1 MSALKPLTV
10 DGLPVRV
17 DGHLLRIA
25 RLADEHYV
33 PLDEPAAFIESL
45 HRAAPDVD
53 LFTFVQGLHET
64 EPKYNHPMEHEAM
77 AVLPISTYRHW
88 LDKQIR
94 CKPRNMLRK
103 AMRSGVQTRPVPFDD
118 ALLRDILR
126 VLNES
131 PLRQGKRNRHYGK
144 DIETVRREQGTFPER
159 SEFIGAY
166 LQDELVGFAKLTHG
180 PQFTIM
186 MSFIAMMEHRDKA
199 VSNALIARV
208 IEQVAAREI
217 PLLNYGVWGRR
228 GLNEFKVSN
237 AFECRLV
244 PRYYVPLTQR
254 GRQGLALGL
263 HRSLKDRLPEPWIVA
278 AADLRARWNEWR
290 YAVPG
295 PAARRRAPRAG

>member
-1 MSALKPLTV
+1 MSPPQPLTV

-17 DGHLLRIA
+17 DGRLLRVA
-25 RLADEHYV
+25 RIVDEHYV
-33 PLDEPAAFIESL
+33 PLDEPAPFIESL
-45 HRAAPDVD
+45 RRAAPGAD

-64 EPKYNHPMEHEAM
+64 EPKYGYPMESEAM

-103 AMRSGVQTRPVPFDD
+103 AARSGIETRCVPFDD
-118 ALLRDILR
+118 TLLREIVR

-131 PLRQGKRNRHYGK
+131 PLRQGKPNRHYGK
-144 DIETVRREQGTFPER
+144 DMETVRREQGTFAER

-166 LQDELVGFAKLTHG
+166 LQDRLVGFAKLTHG
-180 PQFTIM
+180 PHFTIM
-186 MSFIAMMEHRDKA
+186 MSFIAMIEHRDKA

-208 IEQVAAREI
+208 VEQVAARNI

-228 GLNEFKVSN
+228 GLNDFKVSN

-244 PRYYVPLTQR
+244 PRYHVPLTRLGEQAV
-254 GRQGLALGL
+254 ALGL
-263 HRSLKDRLPEPWIVA
+263 HRSLKERLPEPWIVA

-295 PAARRRAPRAG
+295 SAARRQSPTG